1 MPCAAGRY
9 TRRMRSVADDLRDE
23 GRRRVLAMT
32 PDERLELALRLR
44 DEDLDLFRRA
54 RGLSEADARRVITR
68 RRQHGRRPSRA
79 ARR

>member
-1 MPCAAGRY
+1 
-9 TRRMRSVADDLRDE
+9 MRSVADDLRDE

-32 PDERLELALRLR
+32 PDERRELALRLG
-44 DEDLDLFRRA
+44 DEDVDLFSRA

-79 ARR
+79 AQR